1 MDLRLP
7 AGLFFSALGLI
18 LCVVGVVWPDH
29 TAPLTQVNVNLYT
42 GLFMLVFGG
51 VMLWLSRRTS

>member
-7 AGLFFSALGLI
+7 IGIFFALAGILLVSSAGAR
-18 LCVVGVVWPDH
+18 
-29 TAPLTQVNVNLYT
+29 APLTDVPVNVYA
-42 GLFMLVFGG
+42 GAFMILFGG